1 VEQYIGKVTHYFT
14 RIGVAVLELEE
25 GLAVG
30 DTVHIC
36 GHTTDFVQQVESLEV
51 EHRKLQAVG
60 AGADVALM
68 VEERV
73 RSGDKIYKVI
83 DQTPYF

>member
-1 VEQYIGKVTHYFT
+1 
-14 RIGVAVLELEE
+14 
-25 GLAVG
+25 
-30 DTVHIC
+30 
-36 GHTTDFVQQVESLEV
+36 LEV

-73 RSGDKIYKVI
+73 RSGDKIYKVT
-83 DQTPYF
+83 DQVPHF

>member
-1 VEQYIGKVTHYFT
+1 MEKYIGKVTHYFT
-14 RIGVAVLELEE
+14 RIGVAVLELED

-51 EHRKLQAVG
+51 EHRKLQAAG

-73 RSGDKIYKVI
+73 RSGDKIYKVT
-83 DQTPYF
+83 DEAPHF